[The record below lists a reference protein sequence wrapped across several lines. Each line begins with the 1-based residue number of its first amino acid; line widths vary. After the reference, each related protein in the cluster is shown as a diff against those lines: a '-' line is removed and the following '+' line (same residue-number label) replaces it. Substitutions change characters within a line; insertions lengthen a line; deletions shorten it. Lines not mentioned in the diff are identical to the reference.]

1 MARKSSGG
9 VKTKLRSALSKAASY
24 LMYFIFFLGIL
35 VLAGWLL
42 DIELVKRPIP
52 GLVAMNPLTAICFI
66 LSAIAFCLG
75 VKKKQLSYFVAALT
89 SIVVTGHL
97 ILMALDVPFQLDQL
111 VFQGR
116 LWVEAGG
123 TVSNRMAPN
132 TAICFLLTNVSII
145 FLKKGVLPY
154 VSQILALLVILL
166 AGFSI
171 IGYAYKAEE
180 YYGML
185 QFFPMAIHTAIGF
198 FLLQLALLF
207 RTSNRGVMREITS
220 PLTGGF
226 MARLLLPLSVVV
238 TFTAGFFA
246 SVAHRTL
253 FISDELGL
261 TLIACIL
268 IISNCFFIWKASAK
282 INQKEKLRIKAEEK
296 NLLTSNLLRSSI
308 NSLNDM
314 SIISI
319 DKQYRC
325 ISFNTSFQKGVRKIY
340 GVEIDY
346 GQSLWS
352 IILDEKERLELKD
365 RCKRV
370 FKGEVIT
377 EEKFIKELN
386 TWHEKKYRPIY
397 DHNQDII
404 GMTLFV
410 SDISER
416 RIREAKLEE
425 ANKELE
431 AFSYTVAH
439 DLRAPLRIIDG
450 YITILNEDYKD
461 LDEGAQRLFEVIS
474 RNAVKMGNLI
484 DELLSFAKLGR
495 QSLSLSHVD
504 FQTLINEV
512 LSEQISL
519 MENQNIE
526 VIIGEISNINC
537 DRLLLRQVLVNLLS
551 NALKYSQ
558 KKDKIIIEI
567 GCFKNNNQITY
578 YIKDNGAGF
587 NMQYSDKIFG
597 VFERLHKDSE
607 FEGTGVGLAIVQK
620 IIKKHGGEIWAEAEE
635 GKGAT
640 FYFTMPQEKI
650 VTQEIWTLN

>member
-1 MARKSSGG
+1 MAGKSSGG
-9 VKTKLRSALSKAASY
+9 VKTKLRSALNKVSSY
-24 LMYFIFFLGIL
+24 LMYFIFSLGIL
-35 VLAGWLL
+35 VIVGWFL
-42 DIELVKRPIP
+42 DVEWIKRPIP

-66 LSAIAFCLG
+66 LTAIAFCLG
-75 VKKKQLSYFVAALT
+75 SKKKSFSYFVAVLT
-89 SIVVTGHL
+89 GTIVIGHL
-97 ILMALDVPFQLDQL
+97 ILLILDTSFQLDQL
-111 VFQGR
+111 VFKGR
-116 LWVEAGG
+116 LWVEAEG

-132 TAICFLLTNVSII
+132 TAICFLLSNAAII
-145 FLKKGVLPY
+145 LLKRDYLPY
-154 VSQILALLVILL
+154 VTQILALLVIIL

-185 QFFPMAIHTAIGF
+185 EYFPMAIHTAIGF

-207 RTSNRGVMREITS
+207 RTSNKAIMREITS

-226 MARLLLPLSVVV
+226 MARLLLPLSVTV
-238 TFTAGFFA
+238 TFLAGFFA
-246 SVAHRTL
+246 SLSHRL
-253 FISDELGL
+253 LIISDELGI
-261 TLIACIL
+261 TLVICTL
-268 IISNCFFIWKASAK
+268 IISNGFFIWKASAK

-296 NLLTSNLLRSSI
+296 NLLTSTLLKSSI

-340 GVEIDY
+340 GVEIDH

-352 IILDEKERLELKD
+352 IILNEKERLELKD
-365 RCKRV
+365 KCKRV
-370 FKGEVIT
+370 FKGEIIT
-377 EEKFIKELN
+377 EEKFIKEIN
-386 TWHEKKYRPIY
+386 AWHEKKYRPIY
-397 DHNQDII
+397 DHNHDII

-410 SDISER
+410 SDITER
-416 RIREAKLEE
+416 RVREAKLEE

-504 FQTLINEV
+504 FEKLINEV

-526 VIIGEISNINC
+526 VIIGKIENFNC
-537 DRLLLRQVLVNLLS
+537 DRALIRQVLVNLIS

-567 GCFKNNNQITY
+567 GCFENNNEITY

-635 GKGAT
+635 GNGAT
-640 FYFTMPQEKI
+640 FYFTMPQEQT